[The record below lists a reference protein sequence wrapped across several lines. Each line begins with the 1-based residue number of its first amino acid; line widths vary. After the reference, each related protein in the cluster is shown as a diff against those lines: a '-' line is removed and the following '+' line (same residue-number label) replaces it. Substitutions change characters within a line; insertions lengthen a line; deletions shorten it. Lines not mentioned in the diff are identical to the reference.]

1 MTIPSTPRAAD
12 EALSGLR
19 RTAVVFVIV
28 SLSLAALLGIVT
40 LFTGEF
46 GEVQAKVMLTTLLVA
61 GFSITALC
69 HLAVVGRAPR
79 LVGYIGVG
87 VSGVAL
93 LLGLV
98 LLWRS
103 WENWSDVWEATLKA
117 FVILAI
123 VAVSLAQAN
132 LLLLLAGRR
141 HRAVRIGLIVTLVCI
156 ALIVALVSPPIITDG
171 DIPGEHGD
179 IYWRL
184 VGVVAILDALG
195 TIVVPV
201 LGRVFREGAAVLT
214 VRLEGAAADAV
225 QRLAHARGVA
235 PAAVVADLVAE
246 ADSATTPSAPGDA
259 ASSAS

>member
-1 MTIPSTPRAAD
+1 MTTPPTPRVAD

-79 LVGYIGVG
+79 LVGFVGVG

-98 LLWRS
+98 LLWRT
-103 WENWSDVWEATLKA
+103 WENWNDVWEATLKA

-123 VAVSLAQAN
+123 LAVSLAQAN

-156 ALIVALVSPPIITDG
+156 ALIVALVSPPILTNG
-171 DIPGEHGD
+171 DIPGDNGD
-179 IYWRL
+179 IYWRF

-201 LGRVFREGAAVLT
+201 LGRVFREGAAAIT
-214 VRLEGAAADAV
+214 VKVDGVPAQTL
-225 QRLAHARGVA
+225 QRLAHARGISPSEFVA
-235 PAAVVADLVAE
+235 QLLHE
-246 ADSATTPSAPGDA
+246 ADGSEPP
-259 ASSAS
+259 AS

>member
-1 MTIPSTPRAAD
+1 MTTPPTPRVAD

-79 LVGYIGVG
+79 LVGFVGVG

-98 LLWRS
+98 LLWRT
-103 WENWSDVWEATLKA
+103 WETWNDVWEATLKA

-123 VAVSLAQAN
+123 LAVSLAQAN

-141 HRAVRIGLIVTLVCI
+141 HRAVRIGLIITLVCI
-156 ALIVALVSPPIITDG
+156 ALIVALVSPPILTNG
-171 DIPGEHGD
+171 DIPGENGD
-179 IYWRL
+179 TYWRF

-214 VRLEGAAADAV
+214 VRLEGPAADAV
-225 QRLAHARGVA
+225 QRLAHERGLSVSE
-235 PAAVVADLVAE
+235 VVAQLVE
-246 ADSATTPSAPGDA
+246 TQSPPSV
-259 ASSAS
+259 